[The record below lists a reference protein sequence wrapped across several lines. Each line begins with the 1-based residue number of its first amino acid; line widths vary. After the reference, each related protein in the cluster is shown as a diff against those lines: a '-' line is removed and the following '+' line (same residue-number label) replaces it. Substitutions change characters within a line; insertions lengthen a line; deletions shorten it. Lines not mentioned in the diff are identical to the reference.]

1 MSRSDNPGTSE
12 TDPADLLIRL
22 LKLSSFVSGPM
33 RDGVCDPAGIAPAEL
48 RIVMALAGEGA
59 LAGHDL
65 VEITGLQPMN
75 VSRAMAQLRGRGWI
89 EDARDPDNRRRKPV
103 VLSAAGRAAYAKT
116 LPDFE
121 VVASTLLGG
130 LSLSE
135 RNKLATLSDKVNERL
150 IDWIRS
156 HHAEVKL

>member
-89 EDARDPDNRRRKPV
+89 EEACSLCEDPARFRGGREHAFGRTEPERAQQARDPLRQ
-103 VLSAAGRAAYAKT
+103 GQRAANRLDPLA
-116 LPDFE
+116 PRRSE
-121 VVASTLLGG
+121 ALGQ
-130 LSLSE
+130 
-135 RNKLATLSDKVNERL
+135 RA
-150 IDWIRS
+150 
-156 HHAEVKL
+156 